1 MNGNLIWFKISVT
14 VIRSRTELTLN
25 IPFKWEFEMIWKW
38 CHRYLYILKFLSDLY
53 NQYDTVNWKELYRRK
68 LDIYSGDIF
77 LILFQV
83 PDENYDE
90 FEGVVE
96 VFIYLKISFWFIQPK
111 ANNMILSTEIRLNFF
126 YKLQGQEHI
135 QHCVSGNLMQ
145 FVINTR
151 WNNWYSNVI

>member
-1 MNGNLIWFKISVT
+1 
-14 VIRSRTELTLN
+14 
-25 IPFKWEFEMIWKW
+25 MIWKW

-53 NQYDTVNWKELYRRK
+53 NQYDTVNWEELYRRK

-90 FEGVVE
+90 FEGVAE

-111 ANNMILSTEIRLNFF
+111 ANNMILSTDIRLNFF
-126 YKLQGQEHI
+126 LQT
-135 QHCVSGNLMQ
+135 SR
-145 FVINTR
+145 TR
-151 WNNWYSNVI
+151 TYSTLC

>member
-1 MNGNLIWFKISVT
+1 MGIWNDLKVMSQVFIYLEISFWF
-14 VIRSRTELTLN
+14 IQ
-25 IPFKWEFEMIWKW
+25 PIWYCQLK
-38 CHRYLYILKFLSDLY
+38 RIIQKKTGYIF
-53 NQYDTVNWKELYRRK
+53 RRH
-68 LDIYSGDIF
+68 F